1 MSVATA
7 VAGEQEGVGLKRVL
21 RTRDLVLYGVT
32 MMFPLAPIAVYA
44 AVSGSTAGHMA
55 AAYVVAMIAMLFTA
69 LSYGA
74 MAGAFP
80 RAGSTYTFTRNGL
93 NQYLG
98 LLAGWA
104 IMLDY
109 LLFPTLNLIIIAAF
123 AQQLAGTV
131 SFFQGWDYWVWVIG
145 ALAIITALNMFEV
158 KWLAR
163 VSTILVVVCL
173 IVIAWFVVA
182 AINSLNAGAGEGT
195 IASTSPFWGGG
206 LTFDTLL
213 AGTAIACFS
222 YLGFDAIS
230 TLAEETHNPTRS
242 VSVAMVVALLIVT
255 VLFIVQAYFAQL
267 IHPSFAD
274 LPQEGGAFSIIF
286 SEAGGLGKLGGFVVG
301 DALST
306 VLSWAVIVAAI
317 ANATDSAG
325 GASRLLFGM
334 GRDGVI
340 PKRIFSYLH
349 PKTAAPIFNVLI
361 IAILTVFAATRD
373 LNTILA
379 MINFGALFA
388 FTLVNLAVIGH
399 FVIRGGRRS
408 PADLFRYLVLPG
420 VGAVVILWLW
430 TQLSSIDW
438 LFGLRWPSDPAQ
450 LIPFGWL
457 ILGIVYVVWK
467 SGFFRKPLPELKE
480 THL

>member
-1 MSVATA
+1 MSVAGA
-7 VAGEQEGVGLKRVL
+7 VGEGTPAEGIGLKRVL
-21 RTRDLVLYGVT
+21 GTRDLVAFGVM

-44 AVSGSTAGHMA
+44 AVSGTTAGHMA
-55 AAYVVAMIAMLFTA
+55 GAYVVAMVAMLFTA

-93 NQYLG
+93 NQHLG

-109 LLFPTLNLIIIAAF
+109 LLFPSLNFIIIAVF

-131 SFFQGWDYWVWVIG
+131 GIFAGWDYWVWVV
-145 ALAIITALNMFEV
+145 AAIAVVTLFNLIEV

-163 VSTILVVVCL
+163 VAAILLVICL
-173 IVIAWFVVA
+173 IVIAWFILASVGFLGGGQGEATLV
-182 AINSLNAGAGEGT
+182 STKPFFGEGLD
-195 IASTSPFWGGG
+195 FN
-206 LTFDTLL
+206 TLL

-230 TLAEETHNPTRS
+230 TLAEETKNPGRA
-242 VSVAMVVALLIVT
+242 VSTAMVAALVIVT
-255 VLFIVQAYFAQL
+255 ALFVVQAYFAQL
-267 IHPSFAD
+267 VHPDWAG
-274 LPQEGGAFSIIF
+274 LPQDGSAFSIIF
-286 SEAGGLGKLGGFVVG
+286 SEAGGEI
-301 DALST
+301 LST
-306 VLSWAVIVAAI
+306 VLSYAVIAAAL
-317 ANATDSAG
+317 ANAIDATG
-325 GASRLLFGM
+325 GAARLLYGM

-340 PKRIFSYLH
+340 PSRIFGYLH
-349 PKTAAPIFNVLI
+349 PRTAAPVINVGI
-361 IAILTVFAATRD
+361 IGVLAIIVCTRD
-373 LNTILA
+373 LNTVLA

-399 FVIRGGRRS
+399 FVIRQKRRS
-408 PADLFRYLVLPG
+408 PKDLLRYLVAPA
-420 VGAVVILWLW
+420 VGALVIVWLW
-430 TQLSSIDW
+430 TQLTSIGW
-438 LFGLRWPSDPAQ
+438 LFNMQWPSDPAL

-457 ILGIVYVVWK
+457 LVGIVYVTWK
-467 SGFFRKPLPELKE
+467 SSFFRKDLPELKE

>member
-1 MSVATA
+1 MSVAA
-7 VAGEQEGVGLKRVL
+7 VDQGGAPAEGVGLKRVL
-21 RTRDLVLYGVT
+21 GTRDLVVFGVM

-55 AAYVVAMIAMLFTA
+55 AAYLVAMVAMLFTA

-80 RAGSTYTFTRNGL
+80 KAGSTYTFTRNGL

-109 LLFPTLNLIIIAAF
+109 LLFPTLNFIIIAAF

-131 SFFQGWDYWVWVIG
+131 GLFQGLDYWFWVI
-145 ALAIITALNMFEV
+145 AAIVVVTIFNLVEV
-158 KWLAR
+158 RWLAR
-163 VSTILVVVCL
+163 ASAFLVVICL

-182 AINSLNAGAGEGT
+182 SIGALNSGTGEAT
-195 IASTSPFWGGG
+195 IVSTKPFFGDG
-206 LTFDTLL
+206 LTFNALL

-222 YLGFDAIS
+222 FLGFDAIS
-230 TLAEETHNPTRS
+230 TLAEETHNPGRS
-242 VSVAMVVALLIVT
+242 VSLAMVIALLIVT
-255 VLFIVQAYFAQL
+255 VLFVVQAYFAQL
-267 IHPSFAD
+267 VDPNWAA
-274 LPQEGGAFSIIF
+274 LPQDGSAFSVIF
-286 SEAGGLGKLGGFVVG
+286 AIAGGNL
-301 DALST
+301 LST
-306 VLSWAVIVAAI
+306 VLSYAVIAAAL
-317 ANATDSAG
+317 ANAIDATG

-340 PKRIFSYLH
+340 PRRIFGYLH
-349 PKTAAPIFNVLI
+349 PKTAAPVINVGI
-361 IAILTVFAATRD
+361 IAILAIFACTRD

-379 MINFGALFA
+379 MINFGALCA
-388 FTLVNLAVIGH
+388 FTVVNLAVIGL

-408 PADLFRYLVLPG
+408 PGDLLRYLVAPG
-420 VGAVVILWLW
+420 IGAFVILWLW
-430 TQLSSIDW
+430 TQLSSINW
-438 LFGLRWPSDPAQ
+438 LFALQWPSDPAQ
-450 LIPFGWL
+450 LIPFIWL
-457 ILGIVYVVWK
+457 LIGIAYVVWT
-467 SGFFRKPLPELKE
+467 SRFFRLPLPELKE

>member
-1 MSVATA
+1 MAAA
-7 VAGEQEGVGLKRVL
+7 VSQPGAASTEGVGLKRVL
-21 RTRDLVLYGVT
+21 KTPDLIAFGVM

-44 AVSGSTAGHMA
+44 AVSGSTEGHMA

-109 LLFPTLNLIIIAAF
+109 LLFPTLNFIVIAAF

-131 SFFQGWDYWVWVIG
+131 GLFQGWDYWIWV
-145 ALAIITALNMFEV
+145 LAAIAIVTIFNLIEV

-163 VSTILVVVCL
+163 AAAVLLVVCL

-182 AINSLNAGAGEGT
+182 AIGTLNGGAGEAT
-195 IASTSPFWGGG
+195 LVSTKPFFGDG
-206 LTFDTLL
+206 LTMDTLL

-230 TLAEETHNPTRS
+230 TLAEETHNPGRS
-242 VSVAMVVALLIVT
+242 VSIAMVTALLIVT
-255 VLFIVQAYFAQL
+255 GLFIVQAYFAQL
-267 IHPSFAD
+267 IHPDWAG
-274 LPQEGGAFSIIF
+274 LPQDGSAFSIIF
-286 SEAGGLGKLGGFVVG
+286 SEAGGDV
-301 DALST
+301 LST
-306 VLSWAVIVAAI
+306 VLSYAVIAAAL
-317 ANATDSAG
+317 ANAIDATG
-325 GASRLLFGM
+325 GASRLLYGM

-340 PKRIFSYLH
+340 PNRIFGFIH
-349 PKTAAPIFNVLI
+349 PRTAVPVFNVVI
-361 IAILTVFAATRD
+361 IGVLAIIVATRD
-373 LNTILA
+373 LDTVLA

-388 FTLVNLAVIGH
+388 FTLVNVAVIGH
-399 FVIRGGRRS
+399 FVIREKRRS
-408 PADLFRYLVLPG
+408 PVELLRYLVAPAI
-420 VGAVVILWLW
+420 GAVVILWLW
-430 TQLSSIDW
+430 TQLTSIGW
-438 LFGLRWPSDPAQ
+438 LFNRVWPDDPAL

-457 ILGIVYVVWK
+457 LLGIVYVVWK
-467 SGFFRKPLPELKE
+467 SRFFREPLPELKE

>member
-1 MSVATA
+1 MSVAA
-7 VAGEQEGVGLKRVL
+7 VDQGGAQAGEVGLKRVL
-21 RTRDLVLYGVT
+21 GTRDLVLFGVT
-32 MMFPLAPIAVYA
+32 MMFPLAPVAVYA

-55 AAYVVAMIAMLFTA
+55 AAYVVAMVAMLFTA

-80 RAGSTYTFTRNGL
+80 KAGSTYTFTRNGL
-93 NQYLG
+93 NQYIG

-109 LLFPTLNLIIIAAF
+109 LLFPTLNFIIIAAF
-123 AQQLAGTV
+123 AQQLAGTIGL
-131 SFFQGWDYWVWVIG
+131 FQGWDYWFWVI
-145 ALAIITALNMFEV
+145 AAIAVVTVFNLIEV

-163 VSTILVVVCL
+163 VSAFLVIVCL

-182 AINSLNAGAGEGT
+182 SIGALNGGTGEGT
-195 IASTSPFWGGG
+195 VVSTAPFFGGG
-206 LTFDTLL
+206 LDFNLLL
-213 AGTAIACFS
+213 AGTAIAAFS

-230 TLAEETHNPTRS
+230 TLAEETRNPSRS
-242 VSVAMVVALLIVT
+242 VSMAMVISLLIVT
-255 VLFIVQAYFAQL
+255 GLFIVQAYFAQL
-267 IHPSFAD
+267 VYPNFAN
-274 LPQEGGAFSIIF
+274 LPQDGSAFSVIF
-286 SEAGGLGKLGGFVVG
+286 AVAGGDL
-301 DALST
+301 LSK
-306 VLSWAVIVAAI
+306 VLSYAVIAAAL
-317 ANATDSAG
+317 ANAIDSTG

-340 PKRIFSYLH
+340 PKRIFGYLH
-349 PKTAAPIFNVLI
+349 PRTASPVINVAIIGVLAIF
-361 IAILTVFAATRD
+361 ACTRD

-399 FVIRGGRRS
+399 FVIRGHRRS
-408 PADLFRYLVLPG
+408 PVDLLRYLVAPG
-420 VGAVVILWLW
+420 IGAFVILWLW

-450 LIPFGWL
+450 LVPFIWL
-457 ILGIVYVVWK
+457 VIGIAYVVWT
-467 SGFFRKPLPELKE
+467 SRFFSKPLPELKE

>member
-1 MSVATA
+1 MSVAA
-7 VAGEQEGVGLKRVL
+7 VDQGSSQAEGVGLKRVL
-21 RTRDLVLYGVT
+21 GTRDLVAFGVM

-55 AAYVVAMIAMLFTA
+55 GAYVVAMVAMLFTA

-98 LLAGWA
+98 LLSGWA

-109 LLFPTLNLIIIAAF
+109 LLFPTLNFIIIAAF
-123 AQQLAGTV
+123 AQQLAGTIGI
-131 SFFQGWDYWVWVIG
+131 FQGWDYWFWVI
-145 ALAIITALNMFEV
+145 AAIAVVTVFNLIEV

-163 VSTILVVVCL
+163 VAAFLLVVCL
-173 IVIAWFVVA
+173 IVIAWFIVA
-182 AINSLNAGAGEGT
+182 SIGTLNGGAGAAT
-195 IASTSPFWGGG
+195 VVSTKPFFGDG

-230 TLAEETHNPTRS
+230 TLAEETKNPGRS
-242 VSVAMVVALLIVT
+242 VSLAMVIALLIVS

-267 IHPSFAD
+267 IHPDWAG
-274 LPQEGGAFSIIF
+274 LPQDGSAFSIIF
-286 SEAGGLGKLGGFVVG
+286 SEAGGNV
-301 DALST
+301 LST
-306 VLSWAVIVAAI
+306 VLSYAVIAAAL
-317 ANATDSAG
+317 ANAIDATG
-325 GASRLLFGM
+325 GAARLLYGM

-340 PKRIFSYLH
+340 PKRVFGYLH
-349 PKTAAPIFNVLI
+349 PRTAAPVINVAIIGVLAIF
-361 IAILTVFAATRD
+361 ASTRD
-373 LNTILA
+373 LNTVLA

-388 FTLVNLAVIGH
+388 FTLVNVAVISH

-408 PADLFRYLVLPG
+408 PKDLLRYLVAPAI
-420 VGAVVILWLW
+420 GAVVILWLW
-430 TQLSSIDW
+430 TQLSSIGW
-438 LFGLRWPSDPAQ
+438 LFNRVWPGDLA
-450 LIPFGWL
+450 LLVPFVWL
-457 ILGIVYVVWK
+457 GLGIVYVVVV
-467 SGFFRKPLPELKE
+467 SRFFTKPLPELKE

>member
-1 MSVATA
+1 MSVSAA
-7 VAGEQEGVGLKRVL
+7 KGAEAEAVGLKRVL
-21 RTRDLVLYGVT
+21 RTRDLILYGVM

-55 AAYVVAMIAMLFTA
+55 AAYVVAMVAMLFTA

-80 RAGSTYTFTRNGL
+80 KAGSTYTFTRNGL

-109 LLFPTLNLIIIAAF
+109 LLFPTLNFIIIAAF

-131 SFFQGWDYWVWVIG
+131 GLLQGWDFWFWVI
-145 ALAIITALNMFEV
+145 AAIVVVTIFNLVEV

-163 VSTILVVVCL
+163 ASAFLVVVCL
-173 IVIAWFVVA
+173 IVIAWFIVA
-182 AINSLNAGAGEGT
+182 SVGALNGGTGEAT
-195 IASTSPFWGGG
+195 IVSTKPFFGEG
-206 LTFDTLL
+206 LTFNALL

-230 TLAEETHNPTRS
+230 TLAEETHNPGRS
-242 VSVAMVVALLIVT
+242 VSIAMVASLLIVT

-267 IHPSFAD
+267 VYPDWAG
-274 LPQEGGAFSIIF
+274 LPQDGSAFSIIF
-286 SEAGGLGKLGGFVVG
+286 AVAGG
-301 DALST
+301 DRLST
-306 VLSWAVIVAAI
+306 VLSYAVIAAAL
-317 ANATDSAG
+317 ANAIDATG
-325 GASRLLFGM
+325 GAARLLYGM

-340 PKRIFSYLH
+340 PKRVFGYLH
-349 PKTAAPIFNVLI
+349 PRTAAPVINVVMI
-361 IAILTVFAATRD
+361 GILATFACTRD

-408 PADLFRYLVLPG
+408 PMDLFRYLVLPAI
-420 VGAVVILWLW
+420 GAFVILWLW
-430 TQLSSIDW
+430 TQLTSIDW

-457 ILGIVYVVWK
+457 LLGIAYVVWK

>member
-1 MSVATA
+1 MAAAVPQQGSVP
-7 VAGEQEGVGLKRVL
+7 VEGVGLKRVL
-21 RTRDLVLYGVT
+21 KTPDLIAFGVM

-55 AAYVVAMIAMLFTA
+55 AAYVVAMVAMLFTA
-69 LSYGA
+69 FSYGA

-109 LLFPTLNLIIIAAF
+109 LLFPTLNFIVIAAF

-131 SFFQGWDYWVWVIG
+131 GLFQGWDYWVWV
-145 ALAIITALNMFEV
+145 LAAIAVVTIFNLVEV

-163 VSTILVVVCL
+163 VAAILLVICL

-182 AINSLNAGAGEGT
+182 AIGTLSGGAGEGT
-195 IASTSPFWGGG
+195 IISTRPFFGDG
-206 LTFDTLL
+206 LTVDTLL

-230 TLAEETHNPTRS
+230 TLAEETHNPGRS
-242 VSVAMVVALLIVT
+242 VSVAMVTALLIVT
-255 VLFIVQAYFAQL
+255 GLFIVQAYFAQL
-267 IHPSFAD
+267 IHPDWAG
-274 LPQEGGAFSIIF
+274 LPQDGSAFSIIF
-286 SEAGGLGKLGGFVVG
+286 SEAGGDV
-301 DALST
+301 LST
-306 VLSWAVIVAAI
+306 VLSYAVIAAAL
-317 ANATDSAG
+317 ANAIDATG
-325 GASRLLFGM
+325 GASRLLYGM

-340 PKRIFSYLH
+340 PSRVFGYLH
-349 PKTAAPIFNVLI
+349 PKTAVPVINVVI
-361 IAILTVFAATRD
+361 IGALAILVATRD
-373 LNTILA
+373 LNTVLA

-388 FTLVNLAVIGH
+388 FTLVNVAVISH
-399 FVIRGGRRS
+399 FVIRERRRR
-408 PADLFRYLVLPG
+408 PMELLRYLVAPA
-420 VGAVVILWLW
+420 VGAFVIIWLW
-430 TQLSSIDW
+430 TQLTSIDW
-438 LFGLRWPSDPAQ
+438 LFALRAPSDPAL

-457 ILGIVYVVWK
+457 LLGVVYVVWK
-467 SGFFRKPLPELKE
+467 SRLFREPLPELKE

>member
-1 MSVATA
+1 MSVAA
-7 VAGEQEGVGLKRVL
+7 VDQGGAPAEGVGLKRVL
-21 RTRDLVLYGVT
+21 GTRDLVVFGVM

-55 AAYVVAMIAMLFTA
+55 AAYLVAMVAMLFTA

-80 RAGSTYTFTRNGL
+80 KAGSTYTFTRNGL

-109 LLFPTLNLIIIAAF
+109 LLFPTLNFIIIAAF

-131 SFFQGWDYWVWVIG
+131 GLFQGLDYWFWVI
-145 ALAIITALNMFEV
+145 AAIVVVTIFNLVEV
-158 KWLAR
+158 RWLAR
-163 VSTILVVVCL
+163 ASAFLVVICL

-182 AINSLNAGAGEGT
+182 SIGALNSGTGEAT
-195 IASTSPFWGGG
+195 IVSTKPFFGDG
-206 LTFDTLL
+206 LTFNALL

-222 YLGFDAIS
+222 FLGFDAIS
-230 TLAEETHNPTRS
+230 TLAEETHNPGRS
-242 VSVAMVVALLIVT
+242 VSLAMVIALLIVT
-255 VLFIVQAYFAQL
+255 VLFVVQAYFAQL
-267 IHPSFAD
+267 VDPNWAA
-274 LPQEGGAFSIIF
+274 LPQDGSAFSVIF
-286 SEAGGLGKLGGFVVG
+286 AIAGGNL
-301 DALST
+301 LST
-306 VLSWAVIVAAI
+306 VLSYAVIAAAL
-317 ANATDSAG
+317 ANAIDATG

-340 PKRIFSYLH
+340 PRRIFGYLH
-349 PKTAAPIFNVLI
+349 PKTAAPVINVGI
-361 IAILTVFAATRD
+361 IAILAIFACTRD

-408 PADLFRYLVLPG
+408 PGDLLRYLVAPG
-420 VGAVVILWLW
+420 IGAFVILWLW
-430 TQLSSIDW
+430 TQLSSINW
-438 LFGLRWPSDPAQ
+438 LFALQWPSDPAQ
-450 LIPFGWL
+450 LIPFIWL
-457 ILGIVYVVWK
+457 LIGIAYVVWT
-467 SGFFRKPLPELKE
+467 SRFFRLPLPELKE

>member
-1 MSVATA
+1 MSVAA
-7 VAGEQEGVGLKRVL
+7 VDQGGTPVDGVGLKRVL
-21 RTRDLVLYGVT
+21 KTRDLVVFGVM

-55 AAYVVAMIAMLFTA
+55 AAYVVAMVAMLFTA

-80 RAGSTYTFTRNGL
+80 KAGSTYTFTRNGL

-109 LLFPTLNLIIIAAF
+109 LLFPTLNFIIIAAF

-131 SFFQGWDYWVWVIG
+131 GLFQGWDYWFWVI
-145 ALAIITALNMFEV
+145 AAIVVVTIFNLVEV

-163 VSTILVVVCL
+163 VSAFLVVICL
-173 IVIAWFVVA
+173 IVIAWFIVA
-182 AINSLNAGAGEGT
+182 SVGALNGGTGEGT
-195 IASTSPFWGGG
+195 IVSTKPFFGEG
-206 LTFDTLL
+206 LTFNALL

-230 TLAEETHNPTRS
+230 TLAEETHNPGRS
-242 VSVAMVVALLIVT
+242 VSLAMVISLVFVT
-255 VLFIVQAYFAQL
+255 FLFIVQAYFAQL
-267 IHPSFAD
+267 IYPDWAG
-274 LPQEGGAFSIIF
+274 LPQDGSAFSVIF
-286 SEAGGLGKLGGFVVG
+286 AVAGGNV
-301 DALST
+301 LST
-306 VLSWAVIVAAI
+306 VLSYAVIAAAL
-317 ANATDSAG
+317 ANAIDATG
-325 GASRLLFGM
+325 GASRLLYGM

-340 PKRIFSYLH
+340 PKRVFGYLH
-349 PKTAAPIFNVLI
+349 PRTAAPVINVAI
-361 IAILTVFAATRD
+361 IGILAVFACTRD

-408 PADLFRYLVLPG
+408 PKDLLRYLVAPG
-420 VGAVVILWLW
+420 LGAFVILWLW
-430 TQLSSIDW
+430 TQLTSIDW

-450 LIPFGWL
+450 LIPFIWL
-457 ILGIVYVVWK
+457 LIGIAYVVWT
-467 SGFFRKPLPELKE
+467 SRFFRLPLPELKE

>member
-1 MSVATA
+1 MSVAA
-7 VAGEQEGVGLKRVL
+7 VDQGGAPAEGVGLKRVL
-21 RTRDLVLYGVT
+21 TTRDLVVFGVM

-55 AAYVVAMIAMLFTA
+55 AAYLVAMVAMLFTA

-109 LLFPTLNLIIIAAF
+109 LLFPTLNFIIIAAF

-131 SFFQGWDYWVWVIG
+131 GLFQGLDYWFWVI
-145 ALAIITALNMFEV
+145 AAIVVVTIFNLVEV

-163 VSTILVVVCL
+163 ASAFLVVVCL

-182 AINSLNAGAGEGT
+182 SIGALNGGTGEGT
-195 IASTSPFWGGG
+195 IISTKPFFGTG
-206 LTFDTLL
+206 LTLNALL

-230 TLAEETHNPTRS
+230 TLAEETHNPGRS
-242 VSVAMVVALLIVT
+242 VSLAMVISLVIVT

-267 IHPSFAD
+267 VYPNWAA
-274 LPQEGGAFSIIF
+274 LPQDGSAFSVIF
-286 SEAGGLGKLGGFVVG
+286 AVAGGNL
-301 DALST
+301 LST
-306 VLSWAVIVAAI
+306 VLSYAVIAAAL
-317 ANATDSAG
+317 ANAIDATG

-340 PKRIFSYLH
+340 PRRIFGYLH
-349 PKTAAPIFNVLI
+349 PKTAAPVINVGIIGVLAIF
-361 IAILTVFAATRD
+361 ACTRD

-408 PADLFRYLVLPG
+408 PKDLLRYLVAPG
-420 VGAVVILWLW
+420 IGAFVILWLW
-430 TQLSSIDW
+430 TQLSSINW
-438 LFGLRWPSDPAQ
+438 LFALQWPSDPAQ
-450 LIPFGWL
+450 LIPFAWL
-457 ILGIVYVVWK
+457 LIGIAYVVWT
-467 SGFFRKPLPELKE
+467 SRFFRLPLPELKE

>member
-1 MSVATA
+1 MSVAA
-7 VAGEQEGVGLKRVL
+7 SVQGGAPAGEVGLKRVL
-21 RTRDLVLYGVT
+21 RTRDLVAFGVM

-44 AVSGSTAGHMA
+44 AVSSSTAGHMA
-55 AAYVVAMIAMLFTA
+55 GAYLVAMVAMLFTA

-80 RAGSTYTFTRNGL
+80 RAGSTYTFTRKGL

-109 LLFPTLNLIIIAAF
+109 LLFPTLNFIIIAAF

-131 SFFQGWDYWVWVIG
+131 GLFQGWDYWVWVV
-145 ALAIITALNMFEV
+145 AAIAVVTIFNLIEV

-163 VSTILVVVCL
+163 VAAILLVVCL

-182 AINSLNAGAGEGT
+182 SIGFLGGGHGAGT
-195 IASTSPFWGGG
+195 IASTAPFFGGG
-206 LTFDTLL
+206 LTTDTLL

-230 TLAEETHNPTRS
+230 TLAEETHNPGRS
-242 VSVAMVVALLIVT
+242 VSTAMVAALLIVT
-255 VLFIVQAYFAQL
+255 VLFVVQAYFAQL
-267 IHPSFAD
+267 VHPDWAG
-274 LPQEGGAFSIIF
+274 LPQDGSAFSIIF
-286 SEAGGLGKLGGFVVG
+286 GEAGGNL
-301 DALST
+301 LST
-306 VLSWAVIVAAI
+306 VLSYAVIAAAL
-317 ANATDSAG
+317 ANAIDATG
-325 GASRLLFGM
+325 GASRLLYGM

-340 PKRIFSYLH
+340 PRRIFGYLH
-349 PKTAAPIFNVLI
+349 PKTAAPVINVVIIGILAIF
-361 IAILTVFAATRD
+361 ACTRD

-399 FVIRGGRRS
+399 FVIRGHRRAPKELLRFLVA
-408 PADLFRYLVLPG
+408 PAI
-420 VGAVVILWLW
+420 GAVVILWLW
-430 TQLSSIDW
+430 TQLSSIGW
-438 LFGLRWPSDPAQ
+438 LFNRVWPDDLAL

-457 ILGIVYVVWK
+457 LLGVVYVVWK
-467 SGFFRKPLPELKE
+467 SGFFRQPLPELKE

>member
-1 MSVATA
+1 MSVAELELGGTQ
-7 VAGEQEGVGLKRVL
+7 VEEVGLKRVL
-21 RTRDLVLYGVT
+21 RTRDLVTFGVT
-32 MMFPLAPIAVYA
+32 MMFPLAPVAVYA

-55 AAYVVAMIAMLFTA
+55 AAYLVAMVAMAFTA

-80 RAGSTYTFTRNGL
+80 KAGSTYTFTRNGL

-109 LLFPTLNLIIIAAF
+109 LLFPTLNFIIIAAF

-131 SFFQGWDYWVWVIG
+131 GLFQGWDYWFWV
-145 ALAIITALNMFEV
+145 LAAIAVVTIFNLVEV

-163 VSTILVVVCL
+163 VSAFLVIVCL

-182 AINSLNAGAGEGT
+182 SIGALSGGTGEAT
-195 IASTSPFWGGG
+195 IASTKPFFGDG
-206 LTFDTLL
+206 LTFNALL
-213 AGTAIACFS
+213 AGTAIAAFS
-222 YLGFDAIS
+222 FLGFDAIS
-230 TLAEETHNPTRS
+230 TLAEETHNPTRAIS
-242 VSVAMVVALLIVT
+242 SAMVISLVIVS

-267 IHPSFAD
+267 IYPNWAA
-274 LPQEGGAFSIIF
+274 LPQDGSAFSVIF
-286 SEAGGLGKLGGFVVG
+286 AVAGGNT
-301 DALST
+301 LST
-306 VLSWAVIVAAI
+306 VLSYAVIAAAL
-317 ANATDSAG
+317 ANAIDATG

-340 PKRIFSYLH
+340 PKRIFGYLH
-349 PKTAAPIFNVLI
+349 PRTAAPVINVAIIGVLAIF
-361 IAILTVFAATRD
+361 ACTRD

-399 FVIRGGRRS
+399 FVVRGHRRS
-408 PADLFRYLVLPG
+408 PMDLLRYLVAPG
-420 VGAVVILWLW
+420 IGAFVILWLW

-438 LFGLRWPSDPAQ
+438 LFALRWPNDAAQ
-450 LIPFGWL
+450 LVPFVWL
-457 ILGIVYVVWK
+457 LVGIGYVVWT
-467 SGFFRKPLPELKE
+467 SRFFSRPLPELKE

>member
-1 MSVATA
+1 MSVSAA
-7 VAGEQEGVGLKRVL
+7 KGAEAEAVGLKRVL
-21 RTRDLVLYGVT
+21 RTRDLILYGVM

-55 AAYVVAMIAMLFTA
+55 AAYVVAMVAMLFTA

-80 RAGSTYTFTRNGL
+80 KAGSTYTFTRNGL

-109 LLFPTLNLIIIAAF
+109 LLFPTLNFIIIAAF

-131 SFFQGWDYWVWVIG
+131 GLLQGWDFWFWVI
-145 ALAIITALNMFEV
+145 AAIVVVTIFNLVEV

-163 VSTILVVVCL
+163 ASAFLVVVCL
-173 IVIAWFVVA
+173 IVIAWFIVA
-182 AINSLNAGAGEGT
+182 SVGALNGGTGEAT
-195 IASTSPFWGGG
+195 IVSTKPFFGEG
-206 LTFDTLL
+206 LTFNALL

-230 TLAEETHNPTRS
+230 TLAEETHNPGRS
-242 VSVAMVVALLIVT
+242 VSIAMVASLLIVT

-267 IHPSFAD
+267 VYPDWAG
-274 LPQEGGAFSIIF
+274 LPQDGSAFSIIF
-286 SEAGGLGKLGGFVVG
+286 AVAGG
-301 DALST
+301 DRLST
-306 VLSWAVIVAAI
+306 VLSYAVIAAAL
-317 ANATDSAG
+317 ANAIDATG
-325 GASRLLFGM
+325 GAARLLYGM

-340 PKRIFSYLH
+340 PKRVFGYLH
-349 PKTAAPIFNVLI
+349 PRTAAPVINVVMIGILAIF
-361 IAILTVFAATRD
+361 ACTRD

-408 PADLFRYLVLPG
+408 PMDLFRYLVLPAI
-420 VGAVVILWLW
+420 GAFVILWLW
-430 TQLSSIDW
+430 TQLTSIDW

-457 ILGIVYVVWK
+457 LLGIAYVVWK

>member
-1 MSVATA
+1 MSVQ
-7 VAGEQEGVGLKRVL
+7 VADMGGTQAAEGVGLKRVL
-21 RTRDLVLYGVT
+21 GTRDLIAFGVM

-55 AAYVVAMIAMLFTA
+55 GAYVVAMAAMLFTA

-98 LLAGWA
+98 LLTGWA

-109 LLFPTLNLIIIAAF
+109 LLFPALNFIIIAAF

-131 SFFQGWDYWVWVIG
+131 GLFGGMDYWFWVI
-145 ALAIITALNMFEV
+145 AAIAVVTIFNLVEV

-163 VSTILVVVCL
+163 VAAILLVICL

-182 AINSLNAGAGEGT
+182 AIGTLNGGAGEGT
-195 IASTSPFWGGG
+195 IASTKPFFGDG
-206 LTFDTLL
+206 LTFDALL

-230 TLAEETHNPTRS
+230 TLAEETRNPGRA
-242 VSVAMVVALLIVT
+242 VSTAMIVALLFVT
-255 VLFIVQAYFAQL
+255 GLFVVQAYFAQL
-267 IHPSFAD
+267 VHPDWAG
-274 LPQEGGAFSIIF
+274 LPQDGSAFSVIF
-286 SEAGGLGKLGGFVVG
+286 SEAGGST
-301 DALST
+301 LST
-306 VLSWAVIVAAI
+306 VLSYAVIAAAL
-317 ANATDSAG
+317 ANAIDATG
-325 GASRLLFGM
+325 GASRLLYGM

-340 PKRIFSYLH
+340 PKPIFGYLH
-349 PKTAAPIFNVLI
+349 PRTAVPVINVGI
-361 IAILTVFAATRD
+361 IAVLAVFACTRD

-388 FTLVNLAVIGH
+388 FTLVNVAVISH

-408 PADLFRYLVLPG
+408 PADLARYLAAPAI
-420 VGAVVILWLW
+420 GAVVILWLW
-430 TQLSSIDW
+430 TQLPSISW
-438 LFGLRWPSDPAQ
+438 LFNRVWPSDPA
-450 LIPFGWL
+450 LLVPFLWL
-457 ILGIVYVVWK
+457 ALGVVYVVIVSK
-467 SGFFRKPLPELKE
+467 GFRKDLPELKE